1 MKKQCWV
8 PPEPLEKAQ
17 VLAFNSLLL
26 CYSNR
31 LKYQSY
37 AFYMSE

>member
-17 VLAFNSLLL
+17 VLACSSLLL
-26 CYSNR
+26 CYSNDENISR
-31 LKYQSY
+31 VL
-37 AFYMSE
+37 FYKSE